1 VLDIATGTGIAAEA
15 IAAIIGASGGVIAA
29 DISPAMVDKARARLT
44 KQANI
49 LSPWRM
55 VSRLP
60 SLIKALTRLFAIWG

>member
-15 IAAIIGASGGVIAA
+15 IAAIIGPSGGVIAA
-29 DISPAMVDKARARLT
+29 DISPAMVNKARARLT

-60 SLIKALTRLFAIWG
+60 SLIGALTQLFAMWV